1 MMIVSNNA
9 SGDQSLSPIVRAFIA
24 AVNASDKEGVVETLA
39 GDAVVNDQLDEYC
52 GSYAIRGWI
61 EREIIARR
69 LTLTVVAT
77 VRQYVHDTVTAEVR
91 GNFDRRGLP
100 DPLITTFYFSSVGE
114 RIVQLIILRISPH
127 V

>member
-1 MMIVSNNA
+1 MIVSN
-9 SGDQSLSPIVRAFIA
+9 SVSSDQCLSPVVRAFIA
-24 AVNASDKEGVVETLA
+24 AVNASNKEAIVGTLA
-39 GDAVVNDQLDEYC
+39 GDAIVNDQLDEYC
-52 GSYAIRGWI
+52 GSHAIRGWV
-61 EREIIARR
+61 EREIVARR
-69 LTLTVVAT
+69 LTLTVVAA

>member
-1 MMIVSNNA
+1 MIVSSNA
-9 SGDQSLSPIVRAFIA
+9 WGDQCISPIVKAFIT
-24 AVNASDKEGVVETLA
+24 AVNASDKEAIVGTLA
-39 GDAVVNDQLDEYC
+39 GDAIVNDQLDEYY
-52 GSYAIRGWI
+52 GSHAIRGWV
-61 EREIIARR
+61 EREIIAPR
-69 LTLTVVAT
+69 LTLTVVAV

-100 DPLITTFYFSSVGE
+100 DPLITTFYFSSVEE

>member
-1 MMIVSNNA
+1 MIVSNDV
-9 SGDQSLSPIVRAFIA
+9 SGNQSLSSIVSAFVS
-24 AVNASDKEGVVETLA
+24 AVNASDEEGIVETFA
-39 GDAVVNDQLDEYC
+39 GDAIVNDQLDEYS
-52 GSYAIRGWI
+52 GIHAIRGWA
-61 EREIIARR
+61 EREIVARR
-69 LTLTVVAT
+69 LTLTVVEV
-77 VRQYVHDTVTAEVR
+77 VRQYVHDIVTAEVR

>member
-1 MMIVSNNA
+1 MIVSNDV
-9 SGDQSLSPIVRAFIA
+9 SGNQSPSSIVSAFVS
-24 AVNASDKEGVVETLA
+24 AVNASDKEGIVETFA
-39 GDAVVNDQLDEYC
+39 GDAIVNDQLDEYS
-52 GSYAIRGWI
+52 GIHAIRGWA
-61 EREIIARR
+61 EHEVVARR
-69 LTLTVVAT
+69 LTLTVVEV
-77 VRQYVHDTVTAEVR
+77 VRQYVHDIVTAEVR